1 MNSKIFVE
9 SANYNLIHDSQFPMI
24 WQMIT
29 TLVFFILL
37 FSGCSKETR
46 EFFRNRKKRP
56 RLNYQAVTTGENR
69 VVNLIWRVNVGSWL
83 LIFPDPIVGAEITW
97 PLSLQSRNRRKSQP
111 VTVVVP
117 SAVIK
122 IHGRWFQLQQS
133 VINKF
138 CPVQSGTR

>member
-1 MNSKIFVE
+1 
-9 SANYNLIHDSQFPMI
+9 
-24 WQMIT
+24 MIT

-83 LIFPDPIVGAEITW
+83 LIFPDPILGAEITW

-117 SAVIK
+117 STVIK
-122 IHGRWFQLQQS
+122 IHGRWFQVTAIS
-133 VINKF
+133 HKKF
-138 CPVQSGTR
+138 RPVQSRTR